1 MIFFSGLFKF
11 VLLLF
16 YQHFLSSELTPEEQ
30 ILSAFII
37 SIGFGNDNDKILVCD
52 DGSETDFVYYEADW
66 LTFLDWYWLRETS
79 DGREIFAANTTR
91 WLNNLFFPFSTLRFR
106 FVAAQIFTWTH
117 FWSRTSG
124 TLYNINYDIKI

>member
-1 MIFFSGLFKF
+1 MKMIFFSGLFKF

-52 DGSETDFVYYEADW
+52 DGSETDFVYYEAD
-66 LTFLDWYWLRETS
+66 
-79 DGREIFAANTTR
+79 
-91 WLNNLFFPFSTLRFR
+91 
-106 FVAAQIFTWTH
+106 
-117 FWSRTSG
+117 
-124 TLYNINYDIKI
+124 